1 MEQPPPPSNATFA
14 TGTRLFVRVLAIAH
28 AVAFGSIWYQA
39 QGLIGPSG
47 ILPAGQ
53 FFALAKEQ
61 LGRQAWY
68 EIPSLCW
75 IFGTGQF
82 IGVLCGVGI
91 GLSVLVLLGYAQG
104 VCLALMWACYL
115 SLVSA
120 GQIFFD
126 FQWDALLLESTLIA
140 IFVVPWKL
148 RRSGEPFDPPRL
160 GRYLVWWLLFRLM
173 FLSGV
178 VKLESGDP
186 TWRHLTALTFHY
198 QTQPLPTPLAWYAN
212 QLPGWFQAASCLAM
226 FAVEL
231 VAPFCIIAPR
241 RIRHAGALALIS
253 LQVMIAITGN
263 YAYFNLLSIGLC
275 LACLDDGWWRA
286 RHWGVGN
293 PKRDVA
299 EPWSKKIR
307 PKATA
312 LRWFGALSVGVT
324 FFETVAA
331 LYPAAAGSPLVRAVA
346 EAVGPLRSFNDYGL
360 FAVMTV
366 ERPELVIEGSD
377 DARDWREYALPSK
390 PGDLSRRPGWVAPY
404 QPRLDWQLWFAALGP
419 PDSSPWVG
427 TVCEKILEGDR
438 AVLGLFS
445 RNPFPE
451 RPPRYMR
458 VVRYRYEFTDED
470 ERARTGNW
478 WRREPI
484 DFYIPAVTLPE
495 NQK

>member
-1 MEQPPPPSNATFA
+1 
-14 TGTRLFVRVLAIAH
+14 
-28 AVAFGSIWYQA
+28 
-39 QGLIGPSG
+39 
-47 ILPAGQ
+47 
-53 FFALAKEQ
+53 
-61 LGRQAWY
+61 
-68 EIPSLCW
+68 
-75 IFGTGQF
+75 
-82 IGVLCGVGI
+82 
-91 GLSVLVLLGYAQG
+91 
-104 VCLALMWACYL
+104 
-115 SLVSA
+115 
-120 GQIFFD
+120 
-126 FQWDALLLESTLIA
+126 
-140 IFVVPWKL
+140 
-148 RRSGEPFDPPRL
+148 
-160 GRYLVWWLLFRLM
+160 
-173 FLSGV
+173 
-178 VKLESGDP
+178 
-186 TWRHLTALTFHY
+186 
-198 QTQPLPTPLAWYAN
+198 
-212 QLPGWFQAASCLAM
+212 
-226 FAVEL
+226 
-231 VAPFCIIAPR
+231 
-241 RIRHAGALALIS
+241 
-253 LQVMIAITGN
+253 
-263 YAYFNLLSIGLC
+263 
-275 LACLDDGWWRA
+275 
-286 RHWGVGN
+286 
-293 PKRDVA
+293 
-299 EPWSKKIR
+299 
-307 PKATA
+307 
-312 LRWFGALSVGVT
+312 VGVT